1 MSEVTFPSTATAT
14 GDEDSSRK
22 YIWPEMSIG
31 GEYSYVG
38 CLEVLQSLP
47 STAASKGESVEFR

>member
-47 STAASKGESVEFR
+47 STAASKGESV